1 MVSMVSLSDVLT
13 ETPTPSP
20 AWLRLSDQERLALVN
35 RALLAKTAAAGLI
48 AVIAAKQ
55 DGQIIVSLAGSP
67 ADKRGTLLLDFEASL
82 KKAIDPALVVWLE
95 PLGDKSSLR
104 NLRGIEVKS

>member
-1 MVSMVSLSDVLT
+1 MVSLSDVLT
-13 ETPTPSP
+13 ETPSPRP
-20 AWLRLSDQERLALVN
+20 AWLQFSDEERLSRVKEAL
-35 RALLAKTAAAGLI
+35 RADAIAAS
-48 AVIAAKQ
+48 VIQIISAKQ

-67 ADKRGTLLLDFEASL
+67 ADKRGTLLLDLEASL